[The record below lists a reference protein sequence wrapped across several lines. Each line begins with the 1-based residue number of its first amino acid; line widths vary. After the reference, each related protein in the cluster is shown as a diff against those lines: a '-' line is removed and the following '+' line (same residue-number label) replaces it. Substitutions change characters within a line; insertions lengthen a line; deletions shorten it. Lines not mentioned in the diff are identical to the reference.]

1 MISISGQP
9 QRHPPAPT
17 LPGPQPYRGP
27 KPVRASRP
35 PAPSPVPQPDY
46 VVIGTRGQRIPRAY
60 FEQLRQRVMDRIDG
74 LSGEIVSSKVLL
86 GVKFWAAQKSPT
98 IVGKAIAYM
107 AEHGLLPIVRVYPF
121 KSDTCA
127 YYQLP

>member
-1 MISISGQP
+1 MINNSIHLL
-9 QRHPPAPT
+9 RPPSVQA
-17 LPGPQPYRGP
+17 YRGP

-46 VVIGTRGQRIPRAY
+46 VLIGTRGQRIPRTFY
-60 FEQLRQRVMDRIDG
+60 EKLYQRIMDRIDCFP
-74 LSGEIVSSKVLL
+74 GEIVSSKVLL

-107 AEHGLLPIVRVYPF
+107 AEHGRLPIVRVYPF